1 MLTKKENNLRFTSLH
16 DETGTRKT
24 KEDFLQFL
32 DWVTKQSKPK
42 KEFRELIVDVI
53 NTSGR
58 WQSSNKIVRI
68 EAQINSFQCHI
79 PLFIFLIYRK
89 GGAFLL
95 LATMKVL
102 KYRKVA
108 VKPNSLIG
116 NPDLS
121 QKERRFLFVF

>member
-1 MLTKKENNLRFTSLH
+1 MLTKKKKNLRFTSLH
-16 DETGTRKT
+16 DETGTRKK
-24 KEDFLQFL
+24 KE

-79 PLFIFLIYRK
+79 PLFIFLICRK
-89 GGAFLL
+89 GGAFMLV
-95 LATMKVL
+95 AIMKVL

-116 NPDLS
+116 NPDSS